1 MCIKLLSQQPGT
13 FIRWKHSK
21 LFACRNIQYPVKHI
35 QAVVKENP
43 FTIVDL
49 GISVESLYNKRVQ
62 NWWCLRSFCY
72 FQTEV
77 FLSFPHTFP
86 ACLHWTSNKSSYAT
100 YTEIHQICV
109 KRKSTTNRKMGS
121 LCLSCSFGQQ
131 LFYPTFNITHLHRH
145 TLEKHQETAHR
156 TSFWSIKLHP
166 QWERPTRAKNTTCNG
181 KISCV
186 LSPFMLNWRL
196 NAICRNHLLTKQ
208 KPFSE
213 LDFSLIQSSL

>member
-1 MCIKLLSQQPGT
+1 MLKVSITEEYKTGGVLGAFAIFRLKFSSHFPILFQPVCTGHP
-13 FIRWKHSK
+13 IR
-21 LFACRNIQYPVKHI
+21 
-35 QAVVKENP
+35 AVMPLTLRYTK
-43 FTIVDL
+43 
-49 GISVESLYNKRVQ
+49 SVWN
-62 NWWCLRSFCY
+62 
-72 FQTEV
+72 
-77 FLSFPHTFP
+77 
-86 ACLHWTSNKSSYAT
+86 
-100 YTEIHQICV
+100 
-109 KRKSTTNRKMGS
+109 KSTTNRKMGS

-166 QWERPTRAKNTTCNG
+166 QWERSTRAKNTTCNG

-213 LDFSLIQSSL
+213 LDFSLIQSSLWSNLPLFCLPVHEI